1 MRTKLSVIRI
11 PTLEEFK
18 KLFSLKC
25 KYTDNSIE
33 IWNNQNY
40 IQFDT
45 VHQNHYYLTSSY
57 SYDNLIY
64 TVYPDTVIA
73 LTTGRDKY
81 KIRLVSESLLP
92 GFVDLGVG
100 IYWAANDCKELYKAE
115 EAKKK
120 LIKLV

>member
-1 MRTKLSVIRI
+1 MRTKLSIIRI

-25 KYTDNSIE
+25 KYTNNSIE

-57 SYDNLIY
+57 LYDLIY
-64 TVYPDTVIA
+64 IIYPDTVTA

-115 EAKKK
+115 EAKE